1 MRFIMIIV
9 VALVMAFVMF
19 GRNPIKELQQQELER
34 RKKYGADPV
43 TQQTNMYIE
52 QQKYQTGAGALPPSN
67 TVAAPDGTIPDEGDN
82 VMVKPMDNG
91 VVINPPTKD
100 NSLQEVPAILPSSP
114 TGSYY
119 PPIIGGTSLKTIQDN
134 AIADSSKLRSGQQL
148 SYEGT
153 AVFAVDKNGKKTPL
167 PDGNYTLYDGS
178 EITVHGGRRILN
190 SMSN

>member
-1 MRFIMIIV
+1 MRFIILIV

-52 QQKYQTGAGALPPSN
+52 QQKYQSGGALPRSN
-67 TVAAPDGTIPDEGDN
+67 AVAAPDGTIPDAGDN
-82 VMVKPMDNG
+82 VMVKTTSDG

-100 NSLQEVPAILPSSP
+100 NSSQEIPSPLLSEP
-114 TGSYY
+114 TTNGYY
-119 PPIIGGTSLKTIQDN
+119 PPIIGGASPKTIQDN
-134 AIADSSKLRSGQQL
+134 AIADGLRLRSGQKL
-148 SYEGT
+148 SFDGMNVY
-153 AVFAVDKNGKKTPL
+153 AVDKAGNKTPL

-178 EITVHGGRRILN
+178 EIVVRGGRRILN
-190 SMSN
+190 SISN

>member
-1 MRFIMIIV
+1 MRFIILIV

-52 QQKYQTGAGALPPSN
+52 QHKYQSGAGVLPRSN
-67 TVAAPDGTIPDEGDN
+67 SVAAPDGTIPDAGDN
-82 VMVKPMDNG
+82 VMVKTTSDG
-91 VVINPPTKD
+91 VVINPPLKD
-100 NSLQEVPAILPSSP
+100 NSSQEVPQILPSSP

-119 PPIIGGTSLKTIQDN
+119 PPIIGGASPKTIQDN

-148 SYEGT
+148 SFDGMNVY
-153 AVFAVDKNGKKTPL
+153 AVDKAGNKTPL

-178 EITVHGGRRILN
+178 EIVVHGGRRILN